1 VTSPQ
6 PDNPYG
12 SVAQVDGGMAA
23 IAARFGVGVGAAAGQ
38 GAADLA
44 ADAAGMP
51 PRAVCKRPI
60 YPFGLPPGLIVATAV
75 GSYLDLPH
83 QFGPRTGWYW
93 DITSL
98 TVAGFTAGAIAV
110 SINGPWVNSG
120 GTIIGLE
127 SVASFPQAGV
137 QPFPQKGMPLLDSS
151 ERLVFTVTAAITG
164 SVLITGR
171 VVMVPAERI
180 DEYLS

>member
-1 VTSPQ
+1 MTHQ
-6 PDNPYG
+6 LDNPYG
-12 SVAQVDGGMAA
+12 SVAGVDGGMAS
-23 IAARFGVGVGAAAGQ
+23 IAARFGAGVGVAAGA
-38 GAADLA
+38 GADDMA
-44 ADAAGMP
+44 ADAAGV
-51 PRAVCKRPI
+51 PRMCQPKRPI

-83 QFGPRTGWYW
+83 QFGPRSGWYW

-98 TVAGFTAGAIAV
+98 TVAGFTAGAVAA
-110 SINGPWVNSG
+110 SINGPWVNAA

-137 QPFPQKGMPLLDSS
+137 QPFPQKGMPLLDAS